1 MQWRSWP
8 QLAAGGTVRRQWQEW
23 ARKFIQHPESPPPP
37 ALAPVAEILTPA
49 WRQERRQAQAAAA
62 ESARLQGILDGLDT
76 AVAALDPAGRLLFA
90 NHAANDLWPLHGTRA
105 GERPAALARIP
116 ELAQWLAAGKSGRK
130 TGRLELADGRVL
142 QVEVTPWAE
151 DGVVLAAR
159 DITALARLE
168 TVRRDFIA
176 AASHELRT
184 PVTSIRGYAEIL
196 QEDLAALGG
205 GAEWR
210 EPLAV
215 IQHNARRL
223 EKLAADLVT
232 LSSME
237 TGQYPFQ
244 FQRLNAAELL
254 APAAAVLRPLAA
266 ERGAVVTVGAA
277 EPGWVR
283 GDAEALHR
291 ALLNLG
297 ENALVHGTQG
307 AGAGAAAALAV
318 ELSGQVC
325 GGDYRLQVRDNGVG
339 ISSLDQPHVFERF
352 YRADKSHARPGGSG
366 LGLALVK
373 HIAQEHG
380 GTVEMASRLGS
391 GSSFTIRLPLFAGE
405 ARHAAPAAATREEKP
420 HA

>member
-1 MQWRSWP
+1 MTQWRGWP
-8 QLAAGGTVRRQWQEW
+8 WPAAGGAIRRQWQEW
-23 ARKFIQHPESPPPP
+23 ARTFIHQPETAAPS
-37 ALAPVAEILTPA
+37 ALAPVAEVLAPA
-49 WRQERRQAQAAAA
+49 WQDARRRAEIAAA

-90 NHAANDLWPLHGTRA
+90 NQAANALWPLHGTRT
-105 GERPAALARIP
+105 GERPATLARVP
-116 ELAQWLAAGKSGRK
+116 ELAQWLAAGKAGRK
-130 TGRLELADGRVL
+130 SGRLELADGRVL

-205 GAEWR
+205 GADWR

-266 ERGAVVTVGAA
+266 ERGAAVTVGAS
-277 EPGWVR
+277 ESGWVR
-283 GDAEALHR
+283 GDPEALHR

-307 AGAGAAAALAV
+307 AGAAAALAV
-318 ELSGQVC
+318 ELTGQVC

-339 ISSLDQPHVFERF
+339 ISSLDQPNVFERF
-352 YRADKSHARPGGSG
+352 YRADKSHTRPGGSG

-373 HIAQEHG
+373 HIAHEHG

-391 GSSFTIRLPLFAGE
+391 GSSFTIRLPLAPGE
-405 ARHAAPAAATREEKP
+405 QRHEAPRTAMLEEKP
-420 HA
+420 NA